1 MVEQVVVPTYAV
13 LSATYKAD
21 ELLKDICGHVFTV
34 VIAHCFVYGLHHRKK
49 CSRKAAD
56 VAHFTMPMNITA
68 ITSVLLYLNLEDKFL
83 IEDEDLVE

>member
-49 CSRKAAD
+49 THQEGSGCSSLHNANEHHSYNIR
-56 VAHFTMPMNITA
+56 VA
-68 ITSVLLYLNLEDKFL
+68 LLEPRGQVSY
-83 IEDEDLVE
+83 